1 MRWVLYIDMDAFYVS
16 CELRQQPELV
26 GKPVIVGPKPESPRA
41 RGVVLSA
48 SYEARAHGVRSAM
61 PVLRAAELLPDAVW
75 IRPDFEKYVGASRE
89 LRALLKEVFGE
100 VRMRSIDEAKVE
112 VELATAAEAEAQA
125 RTLQLRI
132 GDTLHLPAS
141 VGVSPHE
148 VIAKI
153 ASDRAKPRG
162 VVVVPPE
169 GTEAFLAPL
178 PARAIPGVGPKAEL
192 ALAELGVRTIGELR
206 TTDAA
211 RLRRR
216 FGGFADELRA
226 IARGAPSPPAPE
238 RSGPR
243 QRSVDRTLRED
254 TDDPAVL
261 EQMLGSLASELA
273 QSVAEEKLAYRSVV
287 LRLRWADFDQTQMGR
302 RLPASVLG
310 EAPLLA
316 EARRLLHRLLERE
329 RTGRGRPVRRL
340 SLAVQEVAR
349 VGTRQ
354 RTLGEPEPEVPDLD
368 DPH

>member
-1 MRWVLYIDMDAFYVS
+1 MRWVFYLDMDAFYVS
-16 CELRQQPELV
+16 CELRERPELV
-26 GKPVIVGPKPESPRA
+26 GRAVIVGPKPESPRA

-75 IRPDFEKYVGASRE
+75 IRPEFDRYVGASRE
-89 LRALLKEVFGE
+89 LRSLLKESFGE

-112 VELATAAEAEAQA
+112 LELATAAESEERARRLQA
-125 RTLQLRI
+125 LIVERLR
-132 GDTLHLPAS
+132 LPVS
-141 VGVSPHE
+141 VGVSPYE
-148 VIAKI
+148 VVAKI

-169 GTEAFLAPL
+169 RTEEFLAPL

-206 TTDAA
+206 TADAGM
-211 RLRRR
+211 LRRR

-226 IARGAPSPPAPE
+226 IARGSPSPPAPE

-243 QRSVDRTLRED
+243 QRSVDRTLGED
-254 TDDPAVL
+254 TADPAVL
-261 EQMLGSLASELA
+261 EPLLASLAGELA
-273 QSVAEEKLAYRSVV
+273 HGVAEEKLAYRSVV
-287 LRLRWADFDQTQMGR
+287 LRLRWADFEQTQMGR
-302 RLPASVLG
+302 RLPASVQG
-310 EAPLLA
+310 GAPLLT

-349 VGTRQ
+349 VGTHQ
-354 RTLGEPEPEVPDLD
+354 RTLG
-368 DPH
+368 DPAETSGAVDRPP